1 MELLDHSVE
10 SNLRAVFYTVNGRG
24 LGHVSRLVAI
34 AREWRKQMSVYQRSA
49 TGIFLTSSD
58 HIQPLIEAEFSVFKI
73 PAENTAG
80 KSGLPSDY
88 RKMAARIVATIL
100 EELRPSLLV
109 VDGSPAGAFG
119 ELVPAQNFDPLSNC
133 AWRMFVYRPV
143 TPETS
148 SRPAFRAQLKRFDR
162 IIVPDLFH
170 VAGQDLDPDVL
181 ARTVF
186 TGPIFNPAADALPP
200 KDALRNELDIPAGK
214 YVIYVST
221 GGGGYPEAEARLRSI
236 CQAAQHVP
244 DVLLLVAAGPLY
256 RGSVIGGDN
265 IRWWDN
271 APALRLMAASDVAIS
286 GAGCNSF
293 NELMHLGVPTI
304 FVPMT
309 TKADDQHA
317 RALRAQIAG
326 AGMVITPQEISG
338 LIPPTLKTW
347 RDSTVRETLSKNAR
361 RLVPHN
367 GSEAAG
373 KALLDLLIGAH
384 NTSEASAA
392 QSDICLT

>member
-1 MELLDHSVE
+1 
-10 SNLRAVFYTVNGRG
+10 
-24 LGHVSRLVAI
+24 
-34 AREWRKQMSVYQRSA
+34 
-49 TGIFLTSSD
+49 
-58 HIQPLIEAEFSVFKI
+58 
-73 PAENTAG
+73 
-80 KSGLPSDY
+80 
-88 RKMAARIVATIL
+88 
-100 EELRPSLLV
+100 
-109 VDGSPAGAFG
+109 
-119 ELVPAQNFDPLSNC
+119 
-133 AWRMFVYRPV
+133 
-143 TPETS
+143 
-148 SRPAFRAQLKRFDR
+148 
-162 IIVPDLFH
+162 
-170 VAGQDLDPDVL
+170 
-181 ARTVF
+181 
-186 TGPIFNPAADALPP
+186 
-200 KDALRNELDIPAGK
+200 
-214 YVIYVST
+214 
-221 GGGGYPEAEARLRSI
+221 
-236 CQAAQHVP
+236 
-244 DVLLLVAAGPLY
+244 
-256 RGSVIGGDN
+256 
-265 IRWWDN
+265 
-271 APALRLMAASDVAIS
+271 MAASDVAIS

-347 RDSTVRETLSKNAR
+347 RDSTVRETLSNNAR